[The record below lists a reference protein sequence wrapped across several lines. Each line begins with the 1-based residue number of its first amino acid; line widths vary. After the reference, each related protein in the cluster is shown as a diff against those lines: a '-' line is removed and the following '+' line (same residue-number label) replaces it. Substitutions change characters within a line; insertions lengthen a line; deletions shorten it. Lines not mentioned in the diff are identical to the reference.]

1 MDYDHLCFLDEDSRE
16 RRPAPGSTPACG
28 RVRGGTQMG
37 WCSEWAP
44 YLWRAMLVYT
54 ACSLGQI
61 TWDLHS
67 PPRALPSFPLE
78 GWLDAWLSCHLS
90 CHRCW
95 SMLWA
100 GWTSISNPWLIE
112 NPVSSPDHQE
122 LYSSFPSYGE
132 LGAIFLPPGNPLLY
146 FNWSPV
152 DLQCCVNYCCMA
164 KWFSYSYIC
173 ILF

>member
-1 MDYDHLCFLDEDSRE
+1 MRNLEKGVLPQNPRQPVAESGVEPRW
-16 RRPAPGSTPACG
+16 AGAA
-28 RVRGGTQMG
+28 
-37 WCSEWAP
+37 SE
-44 YLWRAMLVYT
+44 LHTYT

-67 PPRALPSFPLE
+67 PPQSTSLPLE

-90 CHRCW
+90 CHRRW

-122 LYSSFPSYGE
+122 LCSSFPSYGE

-152 DLQCCVNYCCMA
+152 DLQCCVNYCCIA

-173 ILF
+173 ILFLYSFWLWFIIEYCI